1 MANHLQ
7 RMALNANQK
16 ELSSPPTLPTHSDTI
31 MYNNNNINNN
41 NSNSSDYNNGN
52 SNEVDIGDLSYLLN
66 KIRPNLVGKDNRP
79 HVNYRVGYEIYI
91 VILLGFFSI
100 FWIHLLIITW

>member
-16 ELSSPPTLPTHSDTI
+16 ELLAPPTPPTHSDTI
-31 MYNNNNINNN
+31 MYNNNNNNN
-41 NSNSSDYNNGN
+41 NSNSGDYNNGN

-91 VILLGFFSI
+91 AWLLLFFSYT
-100 FWIHLLIITW
+100 LIIAW